1 MSPIEMSPL
10 PFLVDAARGTVLLGL
25 ALAVMPLLRRAPAS
39 TRRLVL
45 VLGLAAAAL
54 VPVAS
59 RLVPAWRVLPVAE
72 LGVADA
78 SRPFAE
84 PIGDAIA
91 PPSVEP
97 VSHAVAQAPSTPVAP
112 AKQSFPWGP
121 VLLAVWALGAFAV
134 LARLAHGLA
143 KARGIARRATPLS
156 LPGITATLGEARMN
170 ARVCVSSE
178 IDVPAVTGVFSAV
191 VLVPREAIEWSPARW
206 RAVLLHE
213 LAHVRQRD
221 CLAQIVGQLACAM
234 HWFNPLVWLAAR
246 RLRMER
252 ELSADE
258 RVLESGARPTEYAE
272 HLLAIATSA
281 ARLREVPGGALGMA
295 EPSQLLAR
303 VEAIVRPRAGSLRT
317 SAARGVAITASAAA
331 LLGVMACVTAGKEG
345 PAAAV
350 TANPANPSGK
360 SEPVAP
366 APAGASVPT
375 STSAAASS
383 TPVSLAHLTAEIAS
397 VLGAPADRLEL
408 TIDRDIQAIVD
419 EEMKRMADEWRPVAA
434 TAIVLDPRTGE
445 VLAIHDP
452 STAAAPRISGSTIKS
467 LTVAAAL
474 DEGAIAVT
482 DRFFCD
488 KGARSYGKEIL
499 RDASPNEWLDVPQIL
514 ARSSNIGAS
523 RIFDKLGGEALGRW
537 LRRFHFGEAMRIQ
550 LRGAPVGEVPPVI
563 ADGSLRGV
571 ALASGHGGAM
581 ASPLQMA
588 AAYAAIANDGVFN
601 APTLARR
608 ARGADGSV
616 RFEHHVENER
626 VLRPETARA
635 VMGMLERAV
644 SDEQATGK
652 AARVQGVR
660 VAGKTGTTDE
670 QSAAGEPRNYASF
683 IGVAPAEQPRF
694 VILVGA
700 VVAAEDATGG
710 KVAGPVFARITAR
723 ALGR

>member
-10 PFLVDAARGTVLLGL
+10 PFLVDAARGAVLLGL

-59 RLVPAWRVLPVAE
+59 RLVPAWRVLQVAE

-78 SRPFAE
+78 GRPFAE
-84 PIGDAIA
+84 PIGDAVA
-91 PPSVEP
+91 APSVAP

-156 LPGITATLGEARMN
+156 FPGITATLGEARMK
-170 ARVCVSSE
+170 ARVCASSE

-191 VLVPREAIEWSPARW
+191 VLVPREAIEWSQARW

-213 LAHVRQRD
+213 LAHVQQRD

-258 RVLESGARPTEYAE
+258 RVLASGTRPTEYAE

-295 EPSQLLAR
+295 EPSQLFAR
-303 VEAIVRPRAGSLRT
+303 IEAIVRPRAGSLRT

-331 LLGVMACVTAGKEG
+331 LLGVVACVTAGKEG
-345 PAAAV
+345 PVAAV
-350 TANPANPSGK
+350 AASPSG
-360 SEPVAP
+360 SPAPVAS
-366 APAGASVPT
+366 APAGSSVLT
-375 STSAAASS
+375 STSAAAIAA
-383 TPVSLAHLTAEIAS
+383 PASLAHLTAEVAS

-408 TIDRDIQAIVD
+408 TIDRDIQTIVD
-419 EEMKRMADEWRPVAA
+419 EELKRLEDEWHPVAA

-452 STAAAPRISGSTIKS
+452 STAAAPRVSGSTIKS
-467 LTVAAAL
+467 LTIAAAL
-474 DEGAIAVT
+474 DEGAIAMT

-488 KGARSYGKEIL
+488 KGARRYGKEIL
-499 RDASPNEWLDVPQIL
+499 RDASPNEWLEVPQIL
-514 ARSSNIGAS
+514 ALSSNIGAS

-563 ADGSLRGV
+563 ADGSLRGG
-571 ALASGHGGAM
+571 ALASGHGAAM

-588 AAYAAIANDGVFN
+588 AVYAAIANDGVFN

-616 RFEHHVENER
+616 LFEHHPENER

-635 VMGMLERAV
+635 VMGMLERVV

-670 QSAAGEPRNYASF
+670 KSAAGEPRNYASF

-700 VVAAEDATGG
+700 VVAAEHATGG

>member
-10 PFLVDAARGTVLLGL
+10 PFLVDAARGAVLLGL

-59 RLVPAWRVLPVAE
+59 RLAPAWRVLPVAE
-72 LGVADA
+72 LGAADA

-97 VSHAVAQAPSTPVAP
+97 VSHAVVQAPSTQVAP

-121 VLLAVWALGAFAV
+121 ALLAVWALGASAV

-156 LPGITATLGEARMN
+156 LPGITATLDEARMK

-191 VLVPREAIEWSPARW
+191 VLVPREALEWSQARW

-258 RVLESGARPTEYAE
+258 RVLASGTRPTEYAE

-295 EPSQLLAR
+295 EPSQLFAR
-303 VEAIVRPRAGSLRT
+303 VEAIVRPHAGSLRT

-331 LLGVMACVTAGKEG
+331 LLGVVACVTAGKEG
-345 PAAAV
+345 PVAAV
-350 TANPANPSGK
+350 AANPSG
-360 SEPVAP
+360 SSASVAS

-375 STSAAASS
+375 STSAPAIA
-383 TPVSLAHLTAEIAS
+383 TPASLADLTAEVAS

-419 EEMKRMADEWRPVAA
+419 EELKRMEDEWHPVAA

-452 STAAAPRISGSTIKS
+452 RTAAAPRVSGSTMKS
-467 LTVAAAL
+467 LTIAAAL

-499 RDASPNEWLDVPQIL
+499 RDASPNEWLAVPQIL
-514 ARSSNIGAS
+514 ALSSNIGAS

-537 LRRFHFGEAMRIQ
+537 LRRFHLGEAMRIQ

-563 ADGSLRGV
+563 ADGSLRGG
-571 ALASGHGGAM
+571 ALASGHGAAM

-588 AAYAAIANDGVFN
+588 AAYAAIANGGVFN

-616 RFEHHVENER
+616 RFEHHPENER

-670 QSAAGEPRNYASF
+670 ESATGEPRAYASF

-700 VVAAEDATGG
+700 VIAAENATGG

>member
-10 PFLVDAARGTVLLGL
+10 PFLVDATRGAVLLGL

-59 RLVPAWRVLPVAE
+59 RLAPAWRVLPVAE

-97 VSHAVAQAPSTPVAP
+97 VSHAVVQAPPTQVAL

-121 VLLAVWALGAFAV
+121 ALLAVWALGASAV

-156 LPGITATLGEARMN
+156 LPGITATLGEARMK
-170 ARVCVSSE
+170 ARVCVSAE
-178 IDVPAVTGVFSAV
+178 VDVPAVTGVFSAV
-191 VLVPREAIEWSPARW
+191 VLVPREALEWSQARW

-221 CLAQIVGQLACAM
+221 CLAQIVGQLACAT

-258 RVLESGARPTEYAE
+258 RVLASGTRPTEYAE

-295 EPSQLLAR
+295 EPSQLFAR
-303 VEAIVRPRAGSLRT
+303 VEAIVRPHAGSLRT

-331 LLGVMACVTAGKEG
+331 LLGVVACVTAGKEG
-345 PAAAV
+345 PVAAV
-350 TANPANPSGK
+350 AANPSG
-360 SEPVAP
+360 SSASVAS
-366 APAGASVPT
+366 APAGASIPT
-375 STSAAASS
+375 SASAVAVA
-383 TPVSLAHLTAEIAS
+383 TPASLADLTAEVAS

-408 TIDRDIQAIVD
+408 TIDRDIQTIVD
-419 EEMKRMADEWRPVAA
+419 EELKRMEDEWHPLAA

-452 STAAAPRISGSTIKS
+452 STAAAPRVSGSTMKS
-467 LTVAAAL
+467 LTIAAAL

-499 RDASPNEWLDVPQIL
+499 RDASPNEWLAVPQIL
-514 ARSSNIGAS
+514 ALSSNIGAS

-537 LRRFHFGEAMRIQ
+537 LRRFHLGEAMRIQ

-563 ADGSLRGV
+563 ADGSLRGG
-571 ALASGHGGAM
+571 ALASGHGAAM

-608 ARGADGSV
+608 ARGADGGV
-616 RFEHHVENER
+616 RFEHHPENER

-670 QSAAGEPRNYASF
+670 ESAAGEPRAYASF
-683 IGVAPAEQPRF
+683 IGVAPAEQPRL

-700 VVAAEDATGG
+700 VVAAEGATGG

>member
-10 PFLVDAARGTVLLGL
+10 PFLVDAARGAVLLGL

-59 RLVPAWRVLPVAE
+59 RLAPAWRVLPVAE
-72 LGVADA
+72 LGAADA

-97 VSHAVAQAPSTPVAP
+97 VSHAVVQAPSTQVAP

-121 VLLAVWALGAFAV
+121 ALLAVWALGASAV

-156 LPGITATLGEARMN
+156 LPGITATLDEARMK

-191 VLVPREAIEWSPARW
+191 VLVPREALEWSQARW

-258 RVLESGARPTEYAE
+258 RVLASGTRPTEYAE

-295 EPSQLLAR
+295 EPSQLFAR
-303 VEAIVRPRAGSLRT
+303 VEAIVRPHAGSLRT

-331 LLGVMACVTAGKEG
+331 LLGVVACVTAGKEG
-345 PAAAV
+345 PVAAV
-350 TANPANPSGK
+350 AANPSG
-360 SEPVAP
+360 SSASVAS

-375 STSAAASS
+375 STSAPAIA
-383 TPVSLAHLTAEIAS
+383 TPASLADLTAEVAS

-419 EEMKRMADEWRPVAA
+419 EELKRMEDEWHPVAA

-452 STAAAPRISGSTIKS
+452 RTAAAPRVSGSTMKS
-467 LTVAAAL
+467 LTIAAAL

-499 RDASPNEWLDVPQIL
+499 RDASPNEWLAVPQIL
-514 ARSSNIGAS
+514 ALSSNIGAS

-537 LRRFHFGEAMRIQ
+537 LRRFHLGEAMRIQ

-571 ALASGHGGAM
+571 GLASGHGAAM

-608 ARGADGSV
+608 AQGADGSV
-616 RFEHHVENER
+616 RFEHHPENER

-670 QSAAGEPRNYASF
+670 ESATGEPRAYASF

-700 VVAAEDATGG
+700 VIAAENATGG